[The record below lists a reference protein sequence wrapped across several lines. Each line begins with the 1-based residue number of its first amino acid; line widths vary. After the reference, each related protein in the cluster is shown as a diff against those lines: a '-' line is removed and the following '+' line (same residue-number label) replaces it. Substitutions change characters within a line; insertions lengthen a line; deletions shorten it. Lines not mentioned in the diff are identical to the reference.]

1 MTVHQLHARPPRPD
15 STPSDQLA
23 LAFAPLHK
31 RAFGTAVGAVCALLI
46 FLVTLIHVVTS
57 PVEAPNLSLLRYY
70 FYGYETTLKG
80 AFIGGFWGF
89 VAGFVGGWFV
99 AFCRNFVIAV
109 SVFLTRARAELQ
121 ATRDFLD
128 HI

>member
-1 MTVHQLHARPPRPD
+1 MALDA
-15 STPSDQLA
+15 SEAALNDQLA

-31 RAFGTAVGAVCALLI
+31 RNFGIAIGAACGLLVLAVTLVHVLTKPAEAPDLALLG
-46 FLVTLIHVVTS
+46 
-57 PVEAPNLSLLRYY
+57 YY
-70 FYGYETTLKG
+70 FYGYDVSIRG
-80 AFIGGFWGF
+80 AIVGGFWGF

-99 AFCRNFVIAV
+99 AFCRNLVIAV

-121 ATRDFLD
+121 STRDFLD